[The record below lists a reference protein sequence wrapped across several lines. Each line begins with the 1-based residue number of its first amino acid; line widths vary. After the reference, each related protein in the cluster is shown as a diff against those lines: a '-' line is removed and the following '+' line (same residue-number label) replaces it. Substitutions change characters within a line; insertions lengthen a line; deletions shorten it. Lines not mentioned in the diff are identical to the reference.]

1 MKTKTLM
8 NAHPAINN
16 EEDGEN
22 MSDSNTPSKQLM
34 LTANGSNIRP
44 GSSSQNFQSA
54 FGGSGT

>member
-1 MKTKTLM
+1 M